1 MDASSVTNDLRR
13 RLAAREWAPGEQIDT
28 FRMIQQKY
36 GISGVSGVQ
45 NALAPLIQEG
55 LLEGRQGRGTYV
67 LRLPSPTPE
76 PTSAEQ
82 ARAQIDQA
90 ISELARLCHALT
102 APRDHLARLAAAEA
116 ADVDPVQ
123 VRVHDDG
130 RWAIRGASEP
140 QWSVQISDEAVPI
153 RVGDDRF
160 GPGWRELTLH
170 PGAPVNV

>member
-1 MDASSVTNDLRR
+1 
-13 RLAAREWAPGEQIDT
+13 
-28 FRMIQQKY
+28 
-36 GISGVSGVQ
+36 VQ

-67 LRLPSPTPE
+67 LRWPDPTPE

-82 ARAQIDQA
+82 ARDQIDQV
-90 ISELARLCHALT
+90 ISELARLRHALA
-102 APRDHLARLAAAEA
+102 APRDHLAGLAAAEA
-116 ADVDPVQ
+116 ADLDREGPVQ

-140 QWSVQISDEAVPI
+140 QWSVQIPDEAVPI
-153 RVGDDRF
+153 LVGDDRF

-170 PGAPVNV
+170 PGAPVAPVNA

>member
-1 MDASSVTNDLRR
+1 MTNDLRR

-82 ARAQIDQA
+82 ARAQADAPPPRTTVCQA
-90 ISELARLCHALT
+90 LGEVTGGISTKLLRRT
-102 APRDHLARLAAAEA
+102 
-116 ADVDPVQ
+116 
-123 VRVHDDG
+123 G
-130 RWAIRGASEP
+130 
-140 QWSVQISDEAVPI
+140 
-153 RVGDDRF
+153 
-160 GPGWRELTLH
+160 TL
-170 PGAPVNV
+170 V